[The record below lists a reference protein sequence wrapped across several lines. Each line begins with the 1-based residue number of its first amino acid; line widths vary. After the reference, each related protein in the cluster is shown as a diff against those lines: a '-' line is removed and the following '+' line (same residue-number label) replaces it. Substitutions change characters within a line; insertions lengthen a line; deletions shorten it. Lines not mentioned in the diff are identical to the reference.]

1 MMKINAVKYDIT
13 KDWREEANEYG
24 MSFMRGERINDGTE
38 RRGFKMK
45 LNSKSAGKVGELAVC
60 RFCEEHNIPHLIV
73 KDQYE
78 RYVRRTSP
86 YGYIFCIVLPEEV
99 HIIGFITHL
108 RFDRIKMLAG
118 YGAVLRDG
126 YTVKSPNNY
135 YTYIDELK
143 PITEIIDA
151 GQSAFRIKRTGEK
164 LELVNFM

>member
-1 MMKINAVKYDIT
+1 
-13 KDWREEANEYG
+13 
-24 MSFMRGERINDGTE
+24 
-38 RRGFKMK
+38 MK

-60 RFCEEHNIPHLIV
+60 RFCEEHNIPHLMELDRIDKCGYDIIIGGRRYEIKTKNCGGCYTSDWTFMIV